1 MTIPGQGGLGIG
13 NLVAVLA
20 APGLLDQERLELE
33 ELREKKRRRQ
43 EQNVILAVLENSII
57 MSSLFQ
63 VKGEAQQ
70 VCGGT
75 GR

>member
-1 MTIPGQGGLGIG
+1 MG
-13 NLVAVLA
+13 NLVAVPA

-70 VCGGT
+70 GT
-75 GR
+75 CRRPILKR